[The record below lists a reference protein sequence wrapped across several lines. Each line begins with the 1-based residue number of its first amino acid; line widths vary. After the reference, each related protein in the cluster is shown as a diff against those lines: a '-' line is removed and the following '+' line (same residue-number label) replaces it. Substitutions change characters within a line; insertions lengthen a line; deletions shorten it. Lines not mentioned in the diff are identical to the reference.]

1 MESCFRNTQKQ
12 VWSLTNEPVYACG
25 SMGLGQKSRARI
37 LLVDDIEVVR
47 KGLKKLLGGNEGWEI
62 CGEAEN
68 GKEAIEKVA
77 ELCPDI
83 VLLDVTMPVM
93 NGFQAASEIRRLSPK
108 TKIVIFTMHESPR
121 MAEESKRAG
130 ADAYLAKSTS
140 LEVIEGT
147 ISHLIDEGA

>member
-1 MESCFRNTQKQ
+1 M
-12 VWSLTNEPVYACG
+12 
-25 SMGLGQKSRARI
+25 
-37 LLVDDIEVVR
+37 
-47 KGLKKLLGGNEGWEI
+47 KKLLGGNEGWEI